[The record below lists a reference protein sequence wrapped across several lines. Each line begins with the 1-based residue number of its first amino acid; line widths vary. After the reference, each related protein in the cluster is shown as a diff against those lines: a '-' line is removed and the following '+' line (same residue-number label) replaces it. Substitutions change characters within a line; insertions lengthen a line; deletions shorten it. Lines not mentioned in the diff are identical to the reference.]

1 MGEEILISALSLFA
15 GISLMPAA
23 FLILRDKEAPLAS
36 DHTLKGNLAMTLAF
50 ILLSLG
56 VVFLLNVIAQD
67 LPLFLALIALL
78 ALLPLAII
86 RIDKWR
92 KARTR

>member
-1 MGEEILISALSLFA
+1 MGEETLISALSLFA

-23 FLILRDKEAPLAS
+23 FLIMRDKEVPLSS
-36 DHTLKGNLAMTLAF
+36 DHTLKGNPAITLAF
-50 ILLSLG
+50 TLLSLG

-78 ALLPLAII
+78 VLLPLTIV
-86 RIDKWR
+86 RIDNWR
-92 KARTR
+92 KSRTR

>member
-23 FLILRDKEAPLAS
+23 FLILRDKEVPLAR
-36 DHTLKGNLAMTLAF
+36 DHTLKGNLAITLAF

-67 LPLFLALIALL
+67 FALFLVLIALL
-78 ALLPLAII
+78 VFLPLAII

-92 KARTR
+92 KARMR